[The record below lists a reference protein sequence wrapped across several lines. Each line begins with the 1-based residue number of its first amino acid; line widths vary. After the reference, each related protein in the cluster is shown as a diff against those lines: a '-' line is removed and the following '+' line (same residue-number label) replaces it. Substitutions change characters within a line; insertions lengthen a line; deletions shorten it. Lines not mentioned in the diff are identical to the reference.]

1 MRMKGKIS
9 TESSVQQFIRMFVC
23 VGLPQDLEV
32 DVADR
37 KASEL
42 NRTLFL
48 TTGVMHT
55 ISKINKEAVLRWA
68 QSKLYCILTAKDIAD
83 GSVKVWGEINLVC
96 EIV

>member
-9 TESSVQQFIRMFVC
+9 TESSVQQFIR
-23 VGLPQDLEV
+23 
-32 DVADR
+32 
-37 KASEL
+37 
-42 NRTLFL
+42 
-48 TTGVMHT
+48 VMHT

-96 EIV
+96 GHRFHGYKYVQTRFHNKEWAA